1 MTSSA
6 SPSIVRRWAAG
17 LVLAGA
23 AAAIVAAPALAAAPR
38 ISPKG
43 APYSYALPAGFAR
56 ATNVTVTQE
65 KGAARFRS
73 GVGIDK
79 INLIATSVYP
89 QRVDL
94 DTISNAQLDQVVTR
108 DIVPLLKR
116 ASTKFTG
123 PRKSRIAGARAY
135 RFLLGGVKT
144 PTGQTVTNETYF
156 LFKGRNELQILC
168 QWRPDKK
175 KIMQRGC
182 ATVRGSLTLK
192 G

>member
-1 MTSSA
+1 MTMSA
-6 SPSIVRRWAAG
+6 SHPRVRRRAVG
-17 LVLAGA
+17 LALAGSA
-23 AAAIVAAPALAAAPR
+23 VAIGAAPALAAAPR

-43 APYSYALPAGFAR
+43 APYSYALPQGFKR

-79 INLIATSVYP
+79 VNLIATSVYP

-94 DTISNAQLDQVVTR
+94 DTISAAQLDQVVKR

-116 ASTKFTG
+116 ASTRFTG

-168 QWRPDKK
+168 QWRPDRKK
-175 KIMQRGC
+175 VMQRGC
-182 ATVRGSLTLK
+182 ASIRGSLILK